1 VTTKG
6 FMSEVRSWSAP
17 ARLLSGRPIV
27 AGTDERN
34 WSIFIR
40 SKTPLYLVMTDQC
53 ASSTAIVP
61 TLPSSLLSRFY
72 GNSTKHFQSQSTHPK
87 LPTGQALTKPPRA
100 KVWSKRFPIQKKKK
114 RLWFCYTLSLN
125 NYTTTT
131 TTTTTNNN
139 SSKNNYNNKRP
150 NLDPNTWNI
159 KKNAE
164 YENNNKKSAKMFCNT
179 KQNKL
184 PEKDKKK
191 EKKKDC

>member
-1 VTTKG
+1 MTTEG

-17 ARLLSGRPIV
+17 ARQLSGRPKV
-27 AGTDERN
+27 AGTDELN

-100 KVWSKRFPIQKKKK
+100 KVWSKRFPIQKKKE
-114 RLWFCYTLSLN
+114 
-125 NYTTTT
+125 
-131 TTTTTNNN
+131 
-139 SSKNNYNNKRP
+139 
-150 NLDPNTWNI
+150 
-159 KKNAE
+159 KKE
-164 YENNNKKSAKMFCNT
+164 R
-179 KQNKL
+179 
-184 PEKDKKK
+184 KKK
-191 EKKKDC
+191 ALILLYSLSQQLHHHHDYHHQQQQQQQKQLQQQKTKLRSKHMKH